1 MSVGFIGIGV
11 MGQPMALNL
20 ARAGIALTVWN
31 RTAARCDPLRALG
44 ASVSD
49 SPAQVFAHCDVV
61 FTMLMDERAL
71 DEVLARGQNAFA
83 GRVAGRI
90 VVNMGTMPADYSA
103 RVGAEVRA
111 AGGEYVEACVSG
123 SRGPAEAG
131 TLVAMVA
138 GTSRAMAGVVPLLAP
153 MCRATVDCGDLPGGS
168 LMKLAVNLYLLTM
181 VGGLA
186 EAFHFAEANGLDP
199 RTLRTVLDAGPMAS
213 DVSRTK
219 LGKLVAGDFAVQAA
233 LADVLKNNRLVAAA
247 ARAANVATPMVDASY
262 ALFAEA
268 VALGHGAEDMAAVVR
283 ALQARTRSLRRRDA
297 DPATPI

>member
-1 MSVGFIGIGV
+1 MTRVGFIGLGV

-31 RTAARCDPLRALG
+31 RTTARCDPLRAFG
-44 ASVSD
+44 AAVAD
-49 SPAQVFAHCDVV
+49 SPAQVFARCDVV

-71 DEVLARGQNAFA
+71 DAVLARGQGAFA
-83 GRVAGRI
+83 ERVAGRT
-90 VVNMGTMPADYSA
+90 VVNMGTMPPDYSA
-103 RVGAEVRA
+103 RVGADVRA

-138 GTSRAMAGVVPLLAP
+138 GATHAVERVAPLLAP
-153 MCRATVDCGDLPGGS
+153 MCRATVDCGELPGGS

-213 DVSRTK
+213 DVSRAK
-219 LGKLVAGDFAVQAA
+219 LAKLVAGDFAVQAS
-233 LADVLKNNRLVAAA
+233 LVDVLKNNRLVAEA
-247 ARAANVATPMVDASY
+247 AREASIATPMVDASH

-283 ALQARTRSLRRRDA
+283 ALRARTRSLRGRPPVQD
-297 DPATPI
+297 